1 MQRTGGAR
9 TRRACIWH
17 LGHPRTHLGH
27 FGAGEAA
34 QQHASE
40 ARVLEEVEVDA
51 ELALP
56 DVDRREHLVE
66 L

>member
-1 MQRTGGAR
+1 MHMGHPR
-9 TRRACIWH
+9 TR
-17 LGHPRTHLGH
+17 HPRTHLRH
-27 FGAGEAA
+27 FGAGEAT

>member
-1 MQRTGGAR
+1 M
-9 TRRACIWH
+9 H
-17 LGHPRTHLGH
+17 MGHPRTHLRH